1 MAFGE
6 EAAEDVGNGRRTVE
20 VREVKGKDIAGA
32 VNERVV
38 ADGNEEIGVAV
49 HGGGVG
55 LGG

>member
-6 EAAEDVGNGRRTVE
+6 EAAEDVGGGRRAVV